1 MIGIERVYTYRKR
14 KKEENEYLVLVDR
27 LWPRGIRRDEMPIDE
42 WLKEV
47 SPSHELRKWFG
58 HEPEKWEEFMHR
70 YQDELNS
77 NAASQAHLKR
87 LWQLQENQTVT
98 LLYSAKDEAHNQAE
112 ALRRFVTSGIG
123 RD

>member
-1 MIGIERVYTYRKR
+1 MIGIERVYAYRKR

-27 LWPRGIRRDEMPIDE
+27 LWPRGIRRDEMHIDE
-42 WLKEV
+42 WLKEI

-70 YQDELNS
+70 YLNELKS
-77 NAASQAHLKR
+77 NAVSQEHLKR
-87 LWQLQENQTVT
+87 LRQLQEKQTVT

-112 ALRRFVTSGIG
+112 ALRRFIASEVG
-123 RD
+123 R